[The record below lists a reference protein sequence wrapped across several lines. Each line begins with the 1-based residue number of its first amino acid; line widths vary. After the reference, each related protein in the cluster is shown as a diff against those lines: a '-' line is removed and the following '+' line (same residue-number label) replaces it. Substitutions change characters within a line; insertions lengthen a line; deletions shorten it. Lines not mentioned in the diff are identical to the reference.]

1 MNEENYLN
9 EKKRVQ
15 MSLTDLL
22 TFFLVFGLTTS
33 LIFFMLTVF
42 NYSNRRGL
50 NVALTYFGFFGVAT
64 AYITSKRKV
73 FHKEAILPGV
83 LSILTAVSYI
93 LHGDETHFI
102 FTFLMLIYLSGAY
115 CVKMVGEAKN
125 TYGSYFYLLEV
136 WRSEVAV
143 PFKNLFLPLRSLKT
157 IRKTVDGEKKK
168 ISSKTL
174 GIIGGALLSI
184 PVICIVL
191 PLLLES
197 DIAFNNLAEGIV
209 EKIGKLFQK
218 ATDGLDIGIIISAFL
233 AIFVAPYIY
242 SVMFCFR
249 HNITDEKRG
258 EKNENYKNLRVIPSN
273 VFAGFLGTISLVYV
287 VYILSQFAYFF
298 SAFTGKLPDGSE
310 ITVTEYARKGFF
322 EMAAVAVINL
332 GIIGITVF
340 FSKRSDGYISKMIKA
355 FDLFLC
361 VFTIILVSTSVSKIL
376 LYIAEYG
383 LTHKRLY
390 VFVIDL
396 ILAVTFMMVIAR
408 LFKKNFPY
416 MKVIL
421 AFACSM
427 ITLMSLVGT
436 DGLIANYNVEMYLR
450 GNLQTVDIYQ
460 LDDMRLAALKPLHKL
475 AMSENSDDKILIY
488 SAKQSLAEIFYFEV
502 VDYKSPEEYIESGM
516 PDYPFTSIDDYF
528 IRKYAKENFNSLA
541 EIHQNYGWWHSMP
554 KNEQIDRLKWNKLT
568 DSAQW
573 RTE

>member
-1 MNEENYLN
+1 MYEESYLN

-22 TFFLVFGLTTS
+22 TFFIVFGLTTC

-42 NYSNRRGL
+42 NYSNRRGI

-64 AYITSKRKV
+64 AYIASKRKV
-73 FHKEAILPGV
+73 FHKEAILPGA
-83 LSILTAVSYI
+83 LAILTAVSYI
-93 LHGDETHFI
+93 LHGDEAHFI

-115 CVKMVGEAKN
+115 CVKMVGEAKS

-136 WRSEVAV
+136 WRSEVSV

-157 IRKTVDGEKKK
+157 LRKIGEGEKKK
-168 ISSKTL
+168 LSSKTL

-209 EKIGKLFQK
+209 EKLGKLFQK

-233 AIFVAPYIY
+233 AMFVAPYIY

-249 HNITDEKRG
+249 HNITDEKRV

-273 VFAGFLGTISLVYV
+273 VFAGFLGAISLVYV
-287 VYILSQFAYFF
+287 VYLLSQFAYFF

-332 GIIGITVF
+332 GIIGITVL
-340 FSKRSDGYISKMIKA
+340 FSKRADGHISKMIKA

-450 GNLQTVDIYQ
+450 GNLKTVDAYQ
-460 LDDMRLAALKPLHKL
+460 LEGLGLPALKPLHKL
-475 AMSENSDDKILIY
+475 SLRESDTDKVLTY
-488 SAKQSLAEIFYFEV
+488 SANQFTANIFYEYV
-502 VDYKSPEEYIESGM
+502 VDYQK
-516 PDYPFTSIDDYF
+516 PDDYKKNGVAEGGFSTLDDYF
-528 IRKYAKENFNSLA
+528 ALKYAKENFEALS
-541 EIHQNYGWWHSMP
+541 EIHQKYGWWYGEM
-554 KNEQIDRLKWNKLT
+554 
-568 DSAQW
+568 
-573 RTE
+573 TEEDVVQ